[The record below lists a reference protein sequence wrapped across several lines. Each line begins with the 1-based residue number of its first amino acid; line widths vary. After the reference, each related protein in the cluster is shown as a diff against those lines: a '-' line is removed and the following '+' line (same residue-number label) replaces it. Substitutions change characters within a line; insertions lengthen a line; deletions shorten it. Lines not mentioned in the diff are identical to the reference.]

1 MKQVHSPVLIAL
13 SALALG
19 LGSAVLVLWLALS
32 QPWLG
37 LYLVPDT
44 QGRGTVISL
53 HPDSPAAGLIAPGAR
68 LLDLRAAGA
77 DPGTALALEAADLI
91 EEPDAL
97 PGPDALRRFL
107 FRQGEIHARLSA
119 PSVTLSVIPPG
130 EETVTEVTLVPDE
143 RRPRTDLPW
152 VFWIQIGVGLTGL
165 VLGGW
170 ILSLRVTDRAVQF
183 FALAGAGLMIS
194 AHAAAL
200 YSTRELALGQGLFTA
215 ASRLNYAGTLGF
227 GIGMINLFLIY
238 PARLARP
245 WALWAV
251 AVVLGGCVLAVL
263 LDAPD
268 ALLNRQA
275 PVALAMLVLLGAV
288 LVQVAVNRRNPT
300 ARAMLGWFGL
310 SVLLG
315 AGGFGLTVTLPILL
329 GATPSLSQG
338 HAFLFF
344 LVIYGGLAMGIAR
357 YRLFDLADWS
367 FRILFYLGGVVLMLA
382 LDAALILLLSLDRA
396 PALGLAL
403 ALVGVAYLPLR
414 DMIARR
420 LGPERTLP
428 REALFALIGDVT
440 LANGSAQREAALNA
454 LLARL
459 FDPLQI
465 EQGPPA
471 PGAARLEEGGEVLDI
486 PLPQGLP
493 RIRLHWARQGRSLFT
508 RRDERLAQSVTEM
521 LDRAIARQRSHDR
534 AVEEERSRINRDMHD
549 NIGVQLLGAL
559 HSRDMERKD
568 VLIRQTL
575 SDLRQ
580 IISTPAQERMVLS
593 RLLGDLRRE
602 IGDHLEAAGI
612 DLDWQDADL
621 QDGGLTAPETPDV
634 VLSPVQVQ
642 SLRAL
647 LRESTSNILRHSG
660 ARTVRISLA
669 RTQLPGGPA
678 LHTVIEDDGTG
689 QQTEWRNTG
698 NGLANLRFRI
708 EGCGGTLKIGPAG
721 TGADTG
727 AGTGDETG
735 TRIETVLPLGPG
747 GAVGAIDRA
756 AG

>member
-19 LGSAVLVLWLALS
+19 LGAAVLVLWLALS

-37 LYLVPDT
+37 LHLVPDA

-53 HPDSPAAGLIAPGAR
+53 HPDSPAAGRIAPGAR

-77 DPGTALALEAADLI
+77 DPGTALTLEAADLI

-97 PGPDALRRFL
+97 PGPDAMRRFL
-107 FRQGEIHARLSA
+107 ARQGEIHARLSA

-130 EETVTEVTLVPDE
+130 EETATEVTLVPEE
-143 RRPRTDLPW
+143 RRPRTDLPG

-170 ILSLRVTDRAVQF
+170 ILSLRMTDRAVQF
-183 FALAGAGLMIS
+183 FALAGAGLMLS
-194 AHAAAL
+194 AFAAAL

-238 PARLARP
+238 PARLAKP
-245 WALWAV
+245 WMLWAV
-251 AVVLGGCVLAVL
+251 TGALTVCILAGL
-263 LDAPD
+263 LDWPD

-275 PVALAMLVLLGAV
+275 PVGLAMLALLGAV
-288 LVQVAVNRRNPT
+288 LAQVAVNRRNPT

-315 AGGFGLTVTLPILL
+315 AGGFGVTVTLPILL
-329 GATPSLSQG
+329 GAAPSLSQG

-382 LDAALILLLSLDRA
+382 LDAALILFLSLDRA

-403 ALVGVAYLPLR
+403 ALTGVAYLPLR

-420 LGPERTLP
+420 LGNTRTFT

-440 LANGSAQREAALNA
+440 LASGSPQREAALNV
-454 LLARL
+454 LLEQL
-459 FDPLQI
+459 FDPLRI
-465 EQGPPA
+465 ERGPPDTGG
-471 PGAARLEEGGEVLDI
+471 PPDTARLEEGGEVLDI

-508 RRDERLAQSVTEM
+508 RRDERLAQSVIEM

-580 IISTPAQERMVLS
+580 IISTPTQERMVLS

-612 DLDWQDADL
+612 DLDWQDLDS
-621 QDGGLTAPETPDV
+621 QDGGLTAPEAPDV

-660 ARTVRISLA
+660 ARTVRIALA
-669 RTQLPGGPA
+669 RTAQPGGAA
-678 LHTVIEDDGTG
+678 LRTVIEDDGTG
-689 QQTEWRNTG
+689 QQAEWRNTG

-708 EGCGGTLKIGPAG
+708 EGCGGTLKIGAAG
-721 TGADTG
+721 TD
-727 AGTGDETG
+727 AGTAG
-735 TRIETVLPLGPG
+735 TRIEATLPLGP
-747 GAVGAIDRA
+747 ARDVGTLDRA